1 MARLNGSPTPCFW
14 NCVGIGF
21 VFITFGLACSLVG
34 ASSYKLETASHKL
47 EVNMAV
53 ERVKKVSDTLA
64 ESVERLPTTEKVLL
78 EQELIKASEALLQT
92 QKEILADEENTED
105 GKGEI

>member
-14 NCVGIGF
+14 NCIGIGF

-64 ESVERLPTTEKVLL
+64 ESVERLPITEKVIL
-78 EQELIKASEALLQT
+78 ERELVKASEALLQT
-92 QKEILADEENTED
+92 QKEILADEEDTED
-105 GKGEI
+105 GKGAI

>member
-1 MARLNGSPTPCFW
+1 MVVAR
-14 NCVGIGF
+14 
-21 VFITFGLACSLVG
+21 
-34 ASSYKLETASHKL
+34 SYKLETASHKL

-64 ESVERLPTTEKVLL
+64 ESVERLPTTEKVIL
-78 EQELIKASEALLQT
+78 ERELVRASEALLQT